1 MSELT
6 TIVKGCVQRAT
17 SKKAGQYR
25 IDGLSA
31 PGPIFIQS
39 VAPQFTDIFAAESAF
54 NEAHKFFVFGKGIGD
69 IQITIELYLGRGGT
83 SGARM
88 SDLDAFFQSNRVASK
103 QRPIT
108 VTSKDGSAYSFFLVG
123 MVSQG
128 VDAYRNQLQVTLVGK
143 LIDEFGG

>member
-6 TIVKGCVQRAT
+6 TIVKGCIQRAT
-17 SKKAGQYR
+17 SKQAGQYR

-39 VAPQFTDIFAAESAF
+39 VAPQFTDIYATESAF
-54 NEAHKFFVFGKGIGD
+54 NEAHKFFIFGKGIGD
-69 IQITIELYLGRGGT
+69 IQITLEIYLGRGGN

-88 SDLDAFFQSNRVASK
+88 SDIDSFFQRNRVASLK
-103 QRPIT
+103 RPIT

-128 VDAYRNQLQVTLVGK
+128 VDPSRNQIQVTLIGK